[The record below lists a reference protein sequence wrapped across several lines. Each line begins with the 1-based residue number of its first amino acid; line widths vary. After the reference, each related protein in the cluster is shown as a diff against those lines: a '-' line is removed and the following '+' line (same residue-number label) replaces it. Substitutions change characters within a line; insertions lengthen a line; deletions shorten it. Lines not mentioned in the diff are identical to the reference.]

1 VAYVV
6 GGSVR
11 DFLLGREVKDHDIAT
26 SAGPDELCD
35 LFPKAITVGKVF
47 GVIKVPVGPSILEIA
62 TFREDLEYTD
72 HRHPKGVRFGGPAED
87 ARRRDFTVN
96 ALFYDPKTTRILDS
110 VKGMEDLK
118 ARVIRAIGVPDE
130 RFREDALRLL
140 RAVRFATRLG
150 FTLEPETAAAVQA
163 RAKLI
168 TKVSAERVRD
178 ELTLTWTGPSP
189 DQGLKMLSELGLL
202 HQVLPELEGLK
213 GLIQPGMAQG
223 SDVWSHTLKAVA
235 SLARSQPQRS
245 ASLAWAAI
253 LHDVGKPVAARRS
266 GGKNFNGHELDAAKL
281 ARSIALRL
289 KMPRDQV
296 DAIASLVEDHLK
308 FKDVFQ
314 MREATLQ
321 RFVQQPNFEELL
333 ALHKADAIATDGNLA
348 FYEFCSS
355 RLAAVK
361 SGAAAAAPPRLI
373 DGTDLIQLGI
383 KPGPGF
389 SEILRTVEDL
399 ALEHRLNSKEEAL
412 EYVLRH
418 FVK

>member
-1 VAYVV
+1 
-6 GGSVR
+6 
-11 DFLLGREVKDHDIAT
+11 
-26 SAGPDELCD
+26 
-35 LFPKAITVGKVF
+35 VGKAF
-47 GVIKVPVGPSILEIA
+47 GVIKVPVDHRVLEVA

-72 HRHPKGVRFGGPAED
+72 YRHPKGVRFGGPAED

-96 ALFYDPKTTRILDS
+96 ALFYDPKTGRILDS
-110 VKGMEDLK
+110 VNGMDDLK
-118 ARVIRAIGVPDE
+118 ARVIRAIGDPEE

-150 FTLEPETAAAVQA
+150 FAIEAATAAAVQS

-189 DQGLKMLSELGLL
+189 DEGLRLLSDLGLL
-202 HQVLPELEGLK
+202 HHVLPELEGLK
-213 GLIQPGMAQG
+213 GLPQPGMAQG
-223 SDVWSHTLKAVA
+223 SDVWSHTLKAVGT
-235 SLARSQPQRS
+235 LARMAPKASP
-245 ASLAWAAI
+245 SLAWAVV

-281 ARSIALRL
+281 ARAIAMRL
-289 KMPRDQV
+289 KMPRDEV
-296 DAIASLVEDHLK
+296 EAIASLVEDHLK

-333 ALHKADAIATDGNLA
+333 MLHKADAIATDGNLA
-348 FYEFCSS
+348 FYEFCAS

-389 SEILRTVEDL
+389 SEILRAVEDL
-399 ALEHRLNSKEEAL
+399 ALEHQLNTKEEAL